1 MALSPAEVRR
11 IAALARLTLTPE
23 EEARFAVQLGAILEH
38 VESLRALD
46 VSGVPPMTHAL
57 AAEGRPPALRDDV
70 PAPCLSP
77 DEALAN
83 APAREGTFFK
93 VPRIIE

>member
-1 MALSPAEVRR
+1 MALTTGEVRR
-11 IAALARLTLTPE
+11 IAALARLTLTAE

-46 VSGVPPMTHAL
+46 VEGVPPMTHAL
-57 AAEGRPPALRDDV
+57 AAEG
-70 PAPCLSP
+70 PAPLREDALLPCLP
-77 DEALAN
+77 PEEALAN

>member
-1 MALSPAEVRR
+1 MALTPAEVRR
-11 IAALARLTLTPE
+11 IAALARLRLTPE

-46 VSGVPPMTHAL
+46 VEGVAPMTHAL
-57 AAEGRPPALRDDV
+57 AAEGEAPLREDAVV
-70 PAPCLSP
+70 PGLSP

-83 APAREGTFFK
+83 APAREGMLFK